1 MKRMDP
7 LAQVALTV
15 VAFVVLATQLE
26 LPAHAAPFEGRWRAV
41 VEVRDGARK
50 AIPKAVKMIVE
61 FAAGGAFRQTVKM
74 GRHTSPPEVGEW
86 KVKRGKLIVKSGP
99 SKGRRTTKVFGYRVK
114 GGRLTLTMQLGKEKV
129 VLHLRR
135 P

>member
-1 MKRMDP
+1 MKRMDTLP
-7 LAQVALTV
+7 RVALALIAFVALT
-15 VAFVVLATQLE
+15 TQLE
-26 LPAHAAPFEGRWRAV
+26 LPAHAASFEGKWRAV
-41 VEVRDGARK
+41 VEVRNGVRK
-50 AIPKAVKMIVE
+50 SIPKAVKMVVD
-61 FAAGGAFRQTVKM
+61 FVSGGAFRQTVKM

-86 KVKRGKLIVKSGP
+86 KIKGGKLIVKSGP

-114 GGRLTLTMQLGKEKV
+114 RGRLQLTMQMGKEKV

>member
-1 MKRMDP
+1 MKRIDP
-7 LAQVALTV
+7 LATGLALIVLVMLTTS
-15 VAFVVLATQLE
+15 LAT
-26 LPAHAAPFEGRWRAV
+26 PAHAAPFEGRWRAV

-61 FAAGGAFRQTVKM
+61 FAAGGSFRQTVKM

-86 KVKRGKLIVKSGP
+86 KIKRGKLVVKSGP
-99 SKGRRTTKVFGYRVK
+99 SKGRRTTKVFGYRVR
-114 GGRLTLTMQLGKEKV
+114 GGKLQLTMQLGKEKV